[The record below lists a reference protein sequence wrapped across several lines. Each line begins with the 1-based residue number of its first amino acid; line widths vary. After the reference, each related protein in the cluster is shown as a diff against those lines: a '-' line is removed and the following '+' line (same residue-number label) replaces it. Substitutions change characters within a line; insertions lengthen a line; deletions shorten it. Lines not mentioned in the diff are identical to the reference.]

1 MRWSDGWGSVGG
13 GASAFLTDERLRD
26 HRAPR
31 QTVRDRSLPGK
42 GQVY

>member
-1 MRWSDGWGSVGG
+1 MDGAERRG
-13 GASAFLTDERLRD
+13 GAQAFLTDERLRD
-26 HRAPR
+26 HRALM